1 MKRILLLLSVI
12 LILCAGIVAGYL
24 IGSSNKREIIPTQEI
39 NIATSAPTPVMTP
52 APTPEPI
59 PSPTLTPEPVRT
71 PSPTPV
77 PTPASYTP
85 IPTSGTVYTAPI
97 PVQSNLPKIT
107 KNPGSETVPVNGK
120 CQFVTRYENADL
132 AEWHFVSPDGT
143 RDIHYSTA
151 EREFPPLKIIN
162 GYAKDMTLENIP
174 PTLNG
179 WKVYCRFSNAYGY
192 ADTATA
198 TLTVNGMPNNIGQT
212 IPLPAPNPINPGA
225 VAAPTPPPTPIPIIP
240 AAVAAPT
247 PPPTPIPIVERIR
260 IMSINQKD
268 LTPENAWPTMQIGE
282 SITVYAAVYPS
293 IPGSVVEWYCSD
305 INGESLQCKTNG
317 DNTITLT
324 CISSTLR
331 NTDLTASC
339 CGTSVTIKIY
349 LRDIYNNT
357 IPTPSLSTPPARN

>member
-1 MKRILLLLSVI
+1 MCNKGVGTNMKRILLLLSVI

-24 IGSSNKREIIPTQEI
+24 IGSSNKRAIIPTQEI

-85 IPTSGTVYTAPI
+85 IPTPGTVYTAPI

-192 ADTATA
+192 ADTAAA
-198 TLTVNGMPNNIGQT
+198 TLTVTGMPNSIVQT
-212 IPLPAPNPINPGA
+212 IPPVLVTNQ
-225 VAAPTPPPTPIPIIP
+225 IPE
-240 AAVAAPT
+240 AGAAPT
-247 PPPTPIPIVERIR
+247 PPPTPIPIVEQIR
-260 IMSINQKD
+260 IMDINQKD

-305 INGESLQCKTNG
+305 IYGESLQCKING

-324 CISSTLR
+324 CVSSTLR
-331 NTDLTASC
+331 NATLTASC
-339 CGTSVTIKIY
+339 CGISATIMIY
-349 LRDIYNNT
+349 LHDIYRT
-357 IPTPSLSTPPARN
+357 TTPTPSLSTPPARN